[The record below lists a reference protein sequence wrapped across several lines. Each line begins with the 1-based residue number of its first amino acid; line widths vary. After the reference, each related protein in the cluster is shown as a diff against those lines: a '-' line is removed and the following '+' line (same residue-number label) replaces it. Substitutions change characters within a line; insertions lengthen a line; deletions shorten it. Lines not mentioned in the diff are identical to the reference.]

1 MVSRLNTTV
10 GKEKCRIFFH
20 FSFKEL
26 SEIPFCELEELKHR
40 VGSKRYGVA
49 DIWGVNKGLISYKAK
64 YSVEKDEVL
73 VQWHQPEPYKW
84 EPFFDYNITNI
95 QKYLQYFGNL
105 KL

>member
-1 MVSRLNTTV
+1 MS
-10 GKEKCRIFFH
+10 IFFH
-20 FSFKEL
+20 WSFVEL

-49 DIWGVNKGLISYKAK
+49 DIRGVNKVLISYLAK
-64 YSVEKDEVL
+64 YSIEKDRVL
-73 VQWHQPEPYKW
+73 VQWHQPEPYNW
-84 EPFFDYNITNI
+84 EPFFDDNITNI